1 VADMLRLVVWEMKSL
16 PPQVA
21 RFLPSAEVAK
31 AYRLPDETQE
41 AERCCL
47 EVAAANDAGG
57 WQGGYGD
64 VAAACGDPGA
74 AGRADGCLLSWQRRG

>member
-1 VADMLRLVVWEMKSL
+1 VLIWNPCDGGAAVADMLRLVVWEMKPL

-21 RFLPSAEVAK
+21 RFLPSAEVAE
-31 AYRLPDETQE
+31 AFRLLDETQE

-57 WQGGYGD
+57 WERGMTML
-64 VAAACGDPGA
+64 P
-74 AGRADGCLLSWQRRG
+74 RRV